1 MDSGFHGP
9 KVAGF
14 QILVS
19 NVFIVLRFPNE
30 MTLITGLLLKG
41 KNEKSLFFF
50 TRKVA
55 WCL

>member
-19 NVFIVLRFPNE
+19 NASFVLCFPNE
-30 MTLITGLLLKG
+30 MTSITGLLLKDHFSFFLP
-41 KNEKSLFFF
+41 EK
-50 TRKVA
+50 
-55 WCL
+55 

>member
-19 NVFIVLRFPNE
+19 NASFVLCFPKE
-30 MTLITGLLLKG
+30 MTSITGLLLKDHLSFFLP
-41 KNEKSLFFF
+41 EK
-50 TRKVA
+50 
-55 WCL
+55 